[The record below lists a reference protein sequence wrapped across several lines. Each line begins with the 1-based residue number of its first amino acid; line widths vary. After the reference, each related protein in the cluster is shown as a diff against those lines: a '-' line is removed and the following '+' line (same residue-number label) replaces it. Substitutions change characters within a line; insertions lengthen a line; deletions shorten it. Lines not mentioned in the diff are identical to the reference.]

1 METMILVAGLAVAG
15 LAGIAA
21 AFYFS
26 MRPGGSRVRA
36 AGPDP
41 AADRRVPA
49 SRSRTSPPSSGRSD
63 RSATPERS
71 ARADRP
77 ARSDRPARTGASAG
91 PVGSAGSG
99 SGRGAERTGASTVI
113 DFTGPQPVLHDSE
126 PAVTGRRARHGDRL
140 DDTPDTSVTSVTPVP
155 GRRAAARHLAEAD
168 PDETDDAAKTTRSR
182 RRVGWRKG
190 SDVDEELWPTESFG
204 GVSDEQFWDDLAAD
218 KPLATTARTAQ
229 PETAARRRPPNSGP
243 LPDLHPVESRNR
255 EDSRRATA
263 EGAGTHPQPRLGPDD
278 RTAIQ
283 PTVQAAAQPAA
294 QPGARPGATAPLA
307 TQPYPTATQ
316 PSPIAAQPVRVTPPV
331 RAAQPA
337 GGSHGRSRAAISADE
352 DPLTSPAYSLRA
364 KGSVDGRSRRPDPGR
379 EQYDAGQETQAFS
392 VADTQ
397 AAGVGYPDRVPP
409 FRQFDRPVHGA
420 NGHGRPDGY
429 RSDPLRSDPLRSDP
443 LRSDPLRSDPLRSD
457 PLRSDPRRTDPL
469 RSDHFRPDPLR
480 PADGYGP
487 TGAYPYPQPQPYGEP
502 TSSANTPSYG
512 ERHGNG
518 APVSQPNSAGDPRR
532 TNGGRSPGQAG
543 ANGAGD
549 GAWAS
554 RPGYPPVNGHRGP
567 YDPRGYDRRLTSLR

>member
-1 METMILVAGLAVAG
+1 MILVAGLAVAG

-41 AADRRVPA
+41 AADSRVPA

-63 RSATPERS
+63 RSASPERS
-71 ARADRP
+71 ARTDRP
-77 ARSDRPARTGASAG
+77 ARSDRPARAAASAG

-99 SGRGAERTGASTVI
+99 DGRGAERTGASTVI
-113 DFTGPQPVLHDSE
+113 DFTGPQAVLDDSE

-140 DDTPDTSVTSVTPVP
+140 DDTPDTSVMPVP

-168 PDETDDAAKTTRSR
+168 ADETDDAVKATRSR
-182 RRVGWRKG
+182 RRVGWRKR
-190 SDVDEELWPTESFG
+190 SDVDEELWPAESF
-204 GVSDEQFWDDLAAD
+204 GVSDEQFWDDMAAD

-243 LPDLHPVESRNR
+243 LPDLHPVESRSR

-283 PTVQAAAQPAA
+283 PAIQAAAQ
-294 QPGARPGATAPLA
+294 PGATAPLA

-316 PSPIAAQPVRVTPPV
+316 PSPIATQPV
-331 RAAQPA
+331 RAAQPVRSTQPVRAAQPPA
-337 GGSHGRSRAAISADE
+337 GSRRRSRAVISADE

-379 EQYDAGQETQAFS
+379 EQYDAAVAQETQAFS
-392 VADTQ
+392 VADTH
-397 AAGVGYPDRVPP
+397 AAGGGYPNRVPP
-409 FRQFDRPVHGA
+409 FRQFDRPDSA
-420 NGHGRPDGY
+420 NGRGRSDGY
-429 RSDPLRSDPLRSDP
+429 RSDPLRTDPLRSDP
-443 LRSDPLRSDPLRSD
+443 LRTDPLRSDPPRA
-457 PLRSDPRRTDPL
+457 DPRRTDPL
-469 RSDHFRPDPLR
+469 RSEHFRPDPPR
-480 PADGYGP
+480 PGDGYGA

-502 TSSANTPSYG
+502 TSRASTPPYG
-512 ERHGNG
+512 ERHGYG
-518 APVSQPNSAGDPRR
+518 APASQPNSAGDPRR
-532 TNGGRSPGQAG
+532 ANGAQSPGQAG
-543 ANGAGD
+543 ANSAGD
-549 GAWAS
+549 GSWAS

-567 YDPRGYDRRLTSLR
+567 YDPRGYDRRLTGLC